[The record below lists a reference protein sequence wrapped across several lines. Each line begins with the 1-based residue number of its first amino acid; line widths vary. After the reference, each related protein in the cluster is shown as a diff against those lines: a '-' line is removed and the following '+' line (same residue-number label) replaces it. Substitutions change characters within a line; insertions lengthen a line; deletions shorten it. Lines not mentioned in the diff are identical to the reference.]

1 MSIQLEHFLLI
12 ENSTHSQG
20 FHKKKFFNDHILEKK
35 DSINVTLE
43 QLDYR

>member
-20 FHKKKFFNDHILEKK
+20 FHKKIFNDNILEKK
-35 DSINVTLE
+35 KT
-43 QLDYR
+43 Q